1 MKNTI
6 FNTKI
11 LQFVVNEKSF
21 KIEALKDVNCYNKLF
36 YFLTEISFFPLC
48 RIFSNILNV
57 IR

>member
-1 MKNTI
+1 MKKTI

-36 YFLTEISFFPLC
+36 
-48 RIFSNILNV
+48 IF
-57 IR
+57 